1 VSQEGLEDR
10 LSKTQEKAAGYE
22 EKHKA
27 AVSKVTELKRV
38 IGEIFHSTGCT
49 LPAGVDTE
57 VTDGSLLVYLG
68 MIEQRA
74 NEIIQAQAQAA
85 MYEASTVAGDKP
97 ATVLGAGP
105 AAPVGSAAVD
115 ILPPSTTE
123 ERHSDDESDE
133 EVDDRPLTRDE
144 LQARTLR
151 NLSKRDMRRRPRGKK

>member
-1 VSQEGLEDR
+1 M
-10 LSKTQEKAAGYE
+10 SKTEEKAAGYE
-22 EKHKA
+22 EKQTA
-27 AVSKVTELKRV
+27 AVAKVTELKRV
-38 IGEIFHSTGCT
+38 IGEIFHTTGCT
-49 LPAGVDTE
+49 LPPGVDTE
-57 VTDGSLLVYLG
+57 VTDGSMLTYLG

-85 MYEASTVAGDKP
+85 MYEAAAAAPGDKP